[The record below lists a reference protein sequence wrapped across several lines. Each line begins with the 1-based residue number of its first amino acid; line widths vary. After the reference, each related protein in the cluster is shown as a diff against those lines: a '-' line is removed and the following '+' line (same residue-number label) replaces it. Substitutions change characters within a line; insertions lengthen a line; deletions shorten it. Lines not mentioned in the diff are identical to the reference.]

1 LYSDFIDAVLE
12 NKEPYIHAED
22 GKTAVEVVLGIY
34 KSRKLGAPVAFPV
47 GDFSTLDMVER
58 KERV

>member
-1 LYSDFIDAVLE
+1 
-12 NKEPYIHAED
+12 
-22 GKTAVEVVLGIY
+22 VLGIY
-34 KSRKLGAPVAFPV
+34 KSRKLGAPVEFPI